1 MTRKHYIIWLIL
13 SSICCVLPLH
23 TSFATGENTNPPTSP
38 QASNSSQNNPS
49 TSTTT
54 EDAKLLTS
62 IFNIF
67 IKLASWGWTIVAFFA
82 GKLMSN
88 DWIYATWL
96 WLDKTL
102 FTMWNYMKNIANF
115 VLWFLLVVWVL
126 KSVFGKDA
134 FELKKELPKYLLA
147 SIVINMSWFLMGAL
161 IDVAN
166 VATSAIGSFPQALI
180 GENVMNEAPDTNV
193 TTENGLKKL
202 NVSIPTRINVNFDS
216 SAWWC
221 QDTTYDV
228 TRSLDSIWARFN
240 DMSWPLL
247 FLWTSIYRFQS
258 YCVLN
263 QDVTSFNNFTIAQIL
278 KIIILFMFIA
288 PLLALLFINLKRIFY
303 IWLWIVFAP
312 IIALLEIMKVKV
324 DLWKMKDTFSFK
336 EILWLIFQPI
346 FTVWWLSIVLILS
359 SAMYYVM
366 WWTPWQT
373 PSTTPVSHVYGGA
386 EIISSKDRSS
396 FSNTT
401 AWTDITF
408 DGDVFQDLA
417 WYAWWFIGYIII
429 TSFTIMLLW
438 AIVKMSV
445 SGSKIASSTYNSITS
460 LGEKLV
466 WWLPMIPVGGGKS
479 VSLWSLGSLDN
490 TFNQLGSS
498 FTNKL
503 WDQSRQNI
511 QNTVFQSWLWKKLSE
526 IYKFDNNRDQA
537 TKWDISLASS
547 ELNAIATLPDLM
559 KKIKSKVTSDN
570 SKVEYLNTQ
579 SNNFLKPLATR
590 ILEDKD
596 WLKKQLGKALNMG
609 NSRIDIS
616 WDKWKNLTADKLID
630 PTNDYGKAFI
640 QYLKLNF
647 DGKVRDS
654 DGTPTNTSSISLDN
668 LPSDFTIYKKKKR
681 E

>member
-38 QASNSSQNNPS
+38 QVSTSSQNNPAAS
-49 TSTTT
+49 TAT
-54 EDAKLLTS
+54 EESKMVTS

-88 DWIYATWL
+88 DWIYATGL

-126 KSVFGKDA
+126 KSIFGKNA

-166 VATSAIGSFPQALI
+166 VATSAVWGFPQALI
-180 GENVMNEAPDTNV
+180 GESSMNDSSIPNTNV
-193 TTENGLKKL
+193 TTENWLQKL
-202 NVSIPTRINVNFDS
+202 NVSIPERINVNFDS
-216 SAWWC
+216 DAGWC
-221 QDTTYDV
+221 QDTTYDA

-258 YCVLN
+258 YCILN
-263 QDVTSFNNFTIAQIL
+263 QDITSFKNFTIAQIL

-324 DLWKMKDTFSFK
+324 DLGKMKDTFSFK
-336 EILWLIFQPI
+336 EILWLIFQPV

-366 WWTPWQT
+366 WWTPGQT

-386 EIISSKDRSS
+386 ELISSKDRSS
-396 FSNTT
+396 FSNS
-401 AWTDITF
+401 AAGTDITF

-460 LGEKLV
+460 LGEKIV
-466 WWLPMIPVGGGKS
+466 WWLPIIPVGSGKS
-479 VSLWSLGSLDN
+479 VSLSSLGSLDN
-490 TFNQLGSS
+490 TFNQLGTWL
-498 FTNKL
+498 TNKL
-503 WDQSRQNI
+503 QQKSTQNI
-511 QNTVFQSWLWKKLSE
+511 QNSFYESWLWKKLQETYGFEYKKDRNISWDLPLVNSE
-526 IYKFDNNRDQA
+526 FASVTWMTELIQKMKDKA
-537 TKWDISLASS
+537 T
-547 ELNAIATLPDLM
+547 N
-559 KKIKSKVTSDN
+559 SK
-570 SKVEYLNTQ
+570 KVEYIDTQ
-579 SNNFLKPLATR
+579 SKEFLKGAANI
-590 ILEDKD
+590 ILKNTT
-596 WLKKQLGKALNMG
+596 LKTQLGKALNTG
-609 NSRIDIS
+609 NSAIDIS
-616 WDKWKNLTADKLID
+616 GDTWKNITADQLID
-630 PTNDYGKAFI
+630 PSSNYGKGFI
-640 QYLKLNF
+640 QYLKLGFNGELTGP
-647 DGKVRDS
+647 DWKVTANKITLS
-654 DGTPTNTSSISLDN
+654 N
-668 LPSDFTIYKKKKR
+668 LPKDFTIYKKSK
-681 E
+681 